1 MSVVMRVD
9 FGYFLFGKR
18 EIHKEREGKKE
29 RGSDEIDNKKELKNN
44 REIIF

>member
-1 MSVVMRVD
+1 MSVAIRVD

-18 EIHKEREGKKE
+18 EIHKERVGKKE

-44 REIIF
+44 KEIIF